1 MLLFFKKKET
11 VNYDTEKK
19 LKKKKKKKKKLPT
32 VQCYWEDMNLL
43 MNKKY
48 PLYNY
53 ESQEDIACVE
63 NNYIRCA

>member
-19 LKKKKKKKKKLPT
+19 LKKKKTLPT

>member
-1 MLLFFKKKET
+1 MLLFKKKKET

-19 LKKKKKKKKKLPT
+19 LKKKKKKKKLPT